1 MKNRKGATLD
11 IYDNLAELEEP
22 LFLAGE
28 LLDFFSG
35 RFREEMSHDDSE
47 KTRKKLLTTRT
58 ALVENLNELYR
69 VLKTIDPDLVLEWQ
83 ICNCDDEDDDEE

>member
-22 LFLAGE
+22 LFLAGD

-47 KTRKKLLTTRT
+47 ETRERLLKARIE
-58 ALVENLNELYR
+58 LVNNLDELFR
-69 VLKTIDPDLVLEWQ
+69 VLSAIDPDLVLEWQ
-83 ICNCDDEDDDEE
+83 ICNCNDEDDDEE